1 MKKTTLQSM
10 AKSCFHPQTDSQFKP
25 NLDLKILH
33 ECKVSSFQAQPK
45 KKAMKHQA
53 PIAIDVRN
61 NS

>member
-1 MKKTTLQSM
+1 M

-61 NS
+61 NI